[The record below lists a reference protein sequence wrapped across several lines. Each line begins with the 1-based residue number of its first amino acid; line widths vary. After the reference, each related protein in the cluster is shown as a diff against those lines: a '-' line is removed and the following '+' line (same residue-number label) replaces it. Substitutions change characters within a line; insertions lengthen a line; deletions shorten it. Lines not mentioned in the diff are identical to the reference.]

1 MNNVEILTP
10 SGNGVLNKIYVSDL
24 GFLMMRID
32 NLNGTYTTYNLG
44 QHNPDNNIFTNQIIQ
59 DEHSG
64 SSRN

>member
-59 DEHSG
+59 DEHSR